1 MGSRVRKI
9 EKRGKIKKTTIP
21 APICWAQSLLFR
33 FVSIASPRDE
43 GQNVTF
49 WRAVNGGAA

>member
-1 MGSRVRKI
+1 MGSRGGGI
-9 EKRGKIKKTTIP
+9 GKIKKTTIP
-21 APICWAQSLLFR
+21 APICWAHSLLFR